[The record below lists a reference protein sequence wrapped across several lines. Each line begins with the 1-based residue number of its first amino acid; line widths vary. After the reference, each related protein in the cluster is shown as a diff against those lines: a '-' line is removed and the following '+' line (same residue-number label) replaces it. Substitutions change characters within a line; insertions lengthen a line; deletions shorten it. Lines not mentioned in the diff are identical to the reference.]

1 MNYLIARRPLVNIDF
16 LATNVVVLWTDA
28 FFNIDLSI
36 PLNVIV
42 VVVFSYKEEKQFQ
55 SL

>member
-1 MNYLIARRPLVNIDF
+1 LIARRPTVNIDF
-16 LATNVVVLWTDA
+16 LAMNVVVLWTDA
-28 FFNIDLSI
+28 FIYIDLSI
-36 PLNVIV
+36 SLNVIV